1 MTYRPEARA
10 RGNAMTTL
18 NADQVWMDR
27 LNGIA
32 EPVEIVGPDG
42 RVMGT
47 YTPALSPEDD
57 EAYRQAAALFDP
69 AELDRIEKEGGPG
82 CTIEDIRLI
91 FDKLDNNDG

>member
-1 MTYRPEARA
+1 
-10 RGNAMTTL
+10 MTTMT
-18 NADQVWMDR
+18 ADQVWLDR

-32 EPVEIVGPDG
+32 EPVEILGPDG

-47 YTPALSPEDD
+47 YTPALSPEEE

-82 CTIEDIRLI
+82 YSIEQVWEHIHSME
-91 FDKLDNNDG
+91 KSG